1 MPMQEVLYFVLY
13 FVPYFVCKTFH
24 FMFCSSQK
32 SLPSNLLSSL
42 LRHLAQYFLSV
53 GLWLSFLNLIDYLY
67 INQRL
72 IGKTL
77 VGGANNERKFYYFLH
92 VGCFLK

>member
-24 FMFCSSQK
+24 LFMFCSSQK
-32 SLPSNLLSSL
+32 SLPSNLLSFL

-77 VGGANNERKFYYFLH
+77 VGGANNEIKFY
-92 VGCFLK
+92 